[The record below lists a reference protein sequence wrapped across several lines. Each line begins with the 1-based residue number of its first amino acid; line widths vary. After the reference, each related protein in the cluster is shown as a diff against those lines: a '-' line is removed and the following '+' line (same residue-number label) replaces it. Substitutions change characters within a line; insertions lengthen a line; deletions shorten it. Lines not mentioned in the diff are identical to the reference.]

1 MLLHETTGLRRYD
14 AAVLSLTHMDFAL
27 GSAVRLPGTTE
38 QGLTVQLPPLVK
50 TEALWSLGEESG
62 KKTLLLGVRF
72 YKNDH
77 FAETGS
83 GQKTGRPL
91 KKEYRFLAGVLAPGA
106 SATVLGFGAE
116 TVFVVPFYGKRT
128 FVKTGSGQTGKLF
141 EKKTR
146 VSRRQ
151 DTEPRDGS

>member
-62 KKTLLLGVRF
+62 KKTLLFWVRF
-72 YKNDH
+72 YIG
-77 FAETGS
+77 TIIL
-83 GQKTGRPL
+83 P
-91 KKEYRFLAGVLAPGA
+91 
-106 SATVLGFGAE
+106 
-116 TVFVVPFYGKRT
+116 
-128 FVKTGSGQTGKLF
+128 
-141 EKKTR
+141 
-146 VSRRQ
+146 RQ
-151 DTEPRDGS
+151 ARD

>member
-62 KKTLLLGVRF
+62 KKTLLFWVRF
-72 YKNDH
+72 YLGTIILPRQARDKDR
-77 FAETGS
+77 ETA
-83 GQKTGRPL
+83 QKR
-91 KKEYRFLAGVLAPGA
+91 
-106 SATVLGFGAE
+106 
-116 TVFVVPFYGKRT
+116 VPFSCR
-128 FVKTGSGQTGKLF
+128 S
-141 EKKTR
+141 
-146 VSRRQ
+146 
-151 DTEPRDGS
+151 PRPRCISDRPRLWCGNRLCCAILW

>member
-1 MLLHETTGLRRYD
+1 VLLHETTGLRRYD

-77 FAETGS
+77 FAETGL
-83 GQKTGRPL
+83 GQRQGDRSKKSTLFLQESSPPVHQRPSSAL
-91 KKEYRFLAGVLAPGA
+91 VRKPSLLCHFMVNEHLSRLA
-106 SATVLGFGAE
+106 
-116 TVFVVPFYGKRT
+116 
-128 FVKTGSGQTGKLF
+128 
-141 EKKTR
+141 
-146 VSRRQ
+146 
-151 DTEPRDGS
+151 RDKHVES